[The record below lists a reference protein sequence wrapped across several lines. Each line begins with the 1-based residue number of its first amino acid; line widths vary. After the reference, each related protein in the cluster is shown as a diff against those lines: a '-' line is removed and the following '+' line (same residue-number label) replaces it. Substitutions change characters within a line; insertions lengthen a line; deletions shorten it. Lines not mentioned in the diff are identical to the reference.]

1 MAGKELELQLMDG
14 GNKLLNP
21 PFSIDELL
29 SILERVE
36 VSLSKVDQS
45 PRQSMVAALSPLRNA
60 LVSDKLLRHSDTDVK
75 VSVAVC
81 ISEII
86 RITAPDA
93 PYDDEKM
100 KEIFHLIVAV
110 FHKLSHTSSCCYS
123 KVVLV
128 LVTMA
133 KTRAILVMMDLE
145 CHALII
151 EMFQLFL
158 RITRSNNSEV
168 VLDAMVTTM
177 TIAILESDDISL
189 EILVPLLASVRKENQ
204 NVFPKSWKLGKE
216 VIKNCAARIE
226 PYILKAVSSLGVP
239 VDSYDQIVG
248 SICQNATDC
257 IKSFDVPGSE
267 EHLINDERPA
277 IQCMGGK
284 RLRCKTTSENP
295 GTEET
300 TDKGQS
306 VDFLSA
312 GSSLKL
318 YIQQQDQSVNPWS
331 CQKEKQQN
339 QGMQIPSSE
348 DTFPANNGGS
358 NVCSGTTI
366 VQGYEV
372 KASVAPVLTAIF
384 AKYGDIAANCQYKSP
399 SVRACLLEIVSD
411 VVRRLQ
417 STDIPLTVSEIKVLQ
432 NEMKDLEATK
442 LKLSWLTQPL
452 EKISEVERIAGMRSM
467 LKSVKAS
474 SMLVIKAATKELED
488 ALMELVAL
496 QKRMGEAEK
505 RINAMKLVVQK
516 VDNAIK
522 EAEDQERHWLRN
534 MNELP

>member
-60 LVSDKLLRHSDTDVK
+60 LVSDKLLRHSDTDV
-75 VSVAVC
+75 
-81 ISEII
+81 
-86 RITAPDA
+86 
-93 PYDDEKM
+93 

-267 EHLINDERPA
+267 EHLVSMFIIVFN
-277 IQCMGGK
+277 
-284 RLRCKTTSENP
+284 
-295 GTEET
+295 
-300 TDKGQS
+300 
-306 VDFLSA
+306 
-312 GSSLKL
+312 L
-318 YIQQQDQSVNPWS
+318 YF
-331 CQKEKQQN
+331 
-339 QGMQIPSSE
+339 SSE
-348 DTFPANNGGS
+348 GKEAKKKRTS
-358 NVCSGTTI
+358 
-366 VQGYEV
+366 
-372 KASVAPVLTAIF
+372 ASAWMLWESMT
-384 AKYGDIAANCQYKSP
+384 S
-399 SVRACLLEIVSD
+399 L
-411 VVRRLQ
+411 
-417 STDIPLTVSEIKVLQ
+417 VLQ
-432 NEMKDLEATK
+432 TFSLILNLYA
-442 LKLSWLTQPL
+442 
-452 EKISEVERIAGMRSM
+452 AHSM
-467 LKSVKAS
+467 SCW
-474 SMLVIKAATKELED
+474 
-488 ALMELVAL
+488 
-496 QKRMGEAEK
+496 
-505 RINAMKLVVQK
+505 K
-516 VDNAIK
+516 VD
-522 EAEDQERHWLRN
+522 
-534 MNELP
+534 